1 MRLLAIETSSP
12 KATVALF
19 EDAKCLQTYSL
30 DQPFSQAEVLNSEID
45 KILNTQGID
54 LKALDAFAVG
64 VGPGSFTGIRVGINI
79 VKSFS
84 YVLDKPIYPLG
95 SLDNLLFQSG
105 VTNQIAAVNAF
116 NNKVYIGQGLGKAAE
131 VWSIEQAKQFLDT
144 RSDIQVI
151 GDGRSLIAENSGK
164 SEFDDFPSAVR
175 MGNYVFKNK
184 STLKPL
190 DWKSISPIYLRS
202 LKAED
207 H

>member
-1 MRLLAIETSSP
+1 
-12 KATVALF
+12 
-19 EDAKCLQTYSL
+19 L